1 MTALSSSD
9 LLHLDNPRV
18 RALVTGQ
25 DGSGKS
31 QAAQDYADAHGGI
44 YMPCA
49 PYAHMSGLATTVAD
63 EIALGLERRVGSV
76 NELTVAVQALAADLG
91 IEELL
96 DADPLK
102 LSGGQTQL
110 VALAGLLSLGAPALA
125 IDEPLRGLDQR
136 MQERVLKTLCAYKGP
151 VLWVS
156 VRPTARE
163 RESASHVLD
172 LGQEKNNYQP
182 LALQLPARQPI
193 TLSAQELGVSPLI
206 PVRRRRRTKQ
216 TAPPLQQNL
225 SLQLKS
231 GETLLVS
238 GANGSGKSTLL
249 RTLAGLQTPASGV
262 VLAGEKEPA
271 TLPAPRRVRYVQL
284 VAQSPA
290 HHFLSSTVA
299 EELKLG
305 AGADSSQQVREGLLT
320 AIGLRGQENIHPL
333 DLLPAQQRL
342 LTVASALAG
351 ATPCLLLDEPTEQ
364 LDDHGLQCL
373 INLLQ
378 AHLGAGGSLVI
389 ATHDPALNTALH
401 GTHLHLTSTS
411 KMRSPTQ
418 SAMLDRHPPP

>member
-1 MTALSSSD
+1 MTTFSRND
-9 LLHLDNPRV
+9 LLLLDNPRARV
-18 RALVTGQ
+18 MVTGQ

-31 QAAQDYADAHGGI
+31 QVARDFADARGGI

-49 PYAHMSGLATTVAD
+49 PYAHMSGLAATVAD
-63 EIALGLERRVGSV
+63 EIALGLERSV
-76 NELTVAVQALAADLG
+76 RNARELTSAVQAIAADLG
-91 IEELL
+91 IEGLL

-110 VALAGLLSLGAPALA
+110 VALAALLVMRVPALA
-125 IDEPLRGLDQR
+125 IEEPLRGLDQQ
-136 MQERVLKTLCAYKGP
+136 MQARVLETLSAYEGP

-156 VRPTARE
+156 ARPTARE

-172 LGQEKNNYQP
+172 LGQEKNDYQP

-193 TLSAQELGVSPLI
+193 TLSAQELGVSPLT

-216 TAPPLQQNL
+216 KTLPLQQNL
-225 SLQLKS
+225 SCSLS
-231 GETLLVS
+231 GGEALLVS
-238 GANGSGKSTLL
+238 GANGSGKSTLF
-249 RTLAGLQTPASGV
+249 RTLAGLQPPASGV
-262 VLAGEKEPA
+262 VLAGQKEPA
-271 TLPAPRRVRYVQL
+271 TLPAPQRVRHVQL

-290 HHFLSSTVA
+290 HHFLASTVA

-305 AGADSSQQVREGLLT
+305 AGADSSQRVREGLLA
-320 AIGLRGQENIHPL
+320 AIGLRGQEKTHPL

-364 LDDHGLQCL
+364 LDDHGLRCL
-373 INLLQ
+373 SNLLQ

-389 ATHDPALNTALH
+389 ATHDPALYTALH
-401 GTHLHLTSTS
+401 GTHLHLT
-411 KMRSPTQ
+411 
-418 SAMLDRHPPP
+418 